1 MEETSYAK
9 VNIVCWWLHAAPSC
23 RNPSYRELGDE
34 AVEVYQEGLLSARL
48 RIRSYLRGSRAARS
62 HRSNAKI
69 RCVFIFTSPCR
80 VILLLRWEYVW
91 AALAGNRAVQRG
103 ERQVPGVK
111 GHP

>member
-1 MEETSYAK
+1 MQPQVAGTP
-9 VNIVCWWLHAAPSC
+9 V
-23 RNPSYRELGDE
+23 RELGDE
-34 AVEVYQEGLLSARL
+34 PVEVYQEGLLSARL